1 MFWHQRRLEGW
12 GRVESLLTMHL
23 LHADRQGYMDVI
35 INQRL
40 SPGARF
46 LVKEFG
52 RWRVGNYR
60 GEFQPGTCQKGS
72 GFRKVRVGLEV
83 ATVGREAPGL
93 GYHPQLGTGAKLP
106 AHCPWALTPRLTPA
120 LLEEAGLRQVQ
131 SLAQSHT
138 VPKGQSGTF
147 TSPHSVLPTANSPL
161 RGLRRQHKQ
170 PQLTFLLPHAH
181 LLSASGIHSAHV
193 PRLEA
198 HFPLSSWELTQ
209 PRRTSTISYRDKGH

>member
-1 MFWHQRRLEGW
+1 M
-12 GRVESLLTMHL
+12 
-23 LHADRQGYMDVI
+23 I

-147 TSPHSVLPTANSPL
+147 TSPHSVLPTASSPL
-161 RGLRRQHKQ
+161 RRAKKAAQAT
-170 PQLTFLLPHAH
+170 P
-181 LLSASGIHSAHV
+181 
-193 PRLEA
+193 A
-198 HFPLSSWELTQ
+198 HFPSPPCTPPLSFWDPQCARSTTGSPLPSQQLGTHPTQ
-209 PRRTSTISYRDKGH
+209 KDLNYQLQGQRALGPTVG